1 MDIKTAKKV
10 ASLARLR
17 LKDEEEAETRA
28 KEMSGILAFVEQL
41 SEVNTDGVAP
51 LANTND
57 ETQPLREDTKTDG
70 DTGNIG
76 AKVVLSNAPEQNSDY
91 FVVPKVIE

>member
-57 ETQPLREDTKTDG
+57 ETKEIQKYQTND
-70 DTGNIG
+70 
-76 AKVVLSNAPEQNSDY
+76 
-91 FVVPKVIE
+91 